1 MTAADKTVRE
11 IALEHP
17 EFIRVFERY
26 GIDYCCG
33 GRKPLAE
40 ACLGANLS
48 IGEVTAAL
56 DAVANTGVPVE
67 TDWAQLPMR
76 LLIGHIVATH
86 HAYVKAE
93 LPRLAV
99 LAGKV
104 VARHGDTQPHVLA
117 LQYVL
122 GQLDNELIHHLGKEE
137 QVLFPYITALE
148 TAVGSGGALP
158 EACFGSV
165 AQPIAMMTQEHDTA
179 GDLLREI
186 ERLSE
191 GFTPPVGACPTY
203 LAFYAGLKEFQQD
216 LHQHIHLENN
226 ILFPRA
232 IVMEG
237 STVGAA
243 V

>member
-1 MTAADKTVRE
+1 MTAAEKTVRE

-17 EFIRVFERY
+17 EFIRAFERF

-33 GRKPLAE
+33 GRRPLAE
-40 ACLGANLS
+40 ACEAANLRLD
-48 IGEVTAAL
+48 EVTAAL
-56 DAVANTGVPVE
+56 DAVVKITAPVE
-67 TDWAQLPMR
+67 TDWSRLPMR

-99 LAGKV
+99 LAAKV
-104 VARHGDTQPHVLA
+104 VTRHGDTQPHVLA

-122 GQLDNELIHHLGKEE
+122 GQLGSELIHHLGKEE

-148 TAVGSGGALP
+148 LAVGSGGALP

-165 AQPIAMMTQEHDTA
+165 EQPIAMMTSEHDTA
-179 GDLLREI
+179 GELLREI
-186 ERLSE
+186 ERLSD